1 MSSHNNDTAAN
12 PALVN
17 RHALQVNIATTLL
30 RLSLAVVFLAHGL
43 LKVFVFT
50 IPGTVGYFE
59 SIGYPGFLA
68 YPVIFAEV
76 FGDIALLLGVQ
87 TRAVSL
93 ALVPV
98 LIGATLQHVPN
109 GWVFSAEGG
118 GWEFPALWTVL
129 LLVQSLLGPG
139 LVALRIGVLNRLL
152 GQFGLQDP
160 QAATIR

>member
-1 MSSHNNDTAAN
+1 M
-12 PALVN
+12 
-17 RHALQVNIATTLL
+17 
-30 RLSLAVVFLAHGL
+30 
-43 LKVFVFT
+43 
-50 IPGTVGYFE
+50 
-59 SIGYPGFLA
+59 
-68 YPVIFAEV
+68 IFAEV
-76 FGDIALLLGVQ
+76 FGGIALLLGVQ

-160 QAATIR
+160 QAATI

>member
-30 RLSLAVVFLAHGL
+30 RLSLGVVFLAHGL

-76 FGDIALLLGVQ
+76 FGGIALLLGVQ

-160 QAATIR
+160 QAATI

>member
-1 MSSHNNDTAAN
+1 MCSHNNDTAAN

-17 RHALQVNIATTLL
+17 HHALQVNIATTLL
-30 RLSLAVVFLAHGL
+30 RLSLGAAFLAHGL

-76 FGDIALLLGVQ
+76 FGGIALLLGVQ

-160 QAATIR
+160 QAATI

>member
-17 RHALQVNIATTLL
+17 HHALQVNIATTLL
-30 RLSLAVVFLAHGL
+30 RLSLGVVFLAHGL

-50 IPGTVGYFE
+50 IPGTVAYFE

-68 YPVIFAEV
+68 YPVILAELL
-76 FGDIALLLGVQ
+76 GGIALLLGVQ

-93 ALVPV
+93 ALVPIM
-98 LIGATLQHVPN
+98 IGATLQHVPY
-109 GWVFSAEGG
+109 GWLFSAEGG

-129 LLVQSLLGPG
+129 LFVQALLGPG
-139 LVALRIGVLNRLL
+139 IVALRIGVLNRLL

-160 QAATIR
+160 QAATI

>member
-30 RLSLAVVFLAHGL
+30 RLSLGVVFLAHGL

-76 FGDIALLLGVQ
+76 FGGIALLLGVQ

-129 LLVQSLLGPG
+129 LFVQALLGPG
-139 LVALRIGVLNRLL
+139 IVALRIGVLNRLL

-160 QAATIR
+160 QAATI

>member
-30 RLSLAVVFLAHGL
+30 RLSLGVVFLAHGL

-68 YPVIFAEV
+68 
-76 FGDIALLLGVQ
+76 
-87 TRAVSL
+87 
-93 ALVPV
+93 
-98 LIGATLQHVPN
+98 
-109 GWVFSAEGG
+109 
-118 GWEFPALWTVL
+118 
-129 LLVQSLLGPG
+129 
-139 LVALRIGVLNRLL
+139 
-152 GQFGLQDP
+152 
-160 QAATIR
+160 